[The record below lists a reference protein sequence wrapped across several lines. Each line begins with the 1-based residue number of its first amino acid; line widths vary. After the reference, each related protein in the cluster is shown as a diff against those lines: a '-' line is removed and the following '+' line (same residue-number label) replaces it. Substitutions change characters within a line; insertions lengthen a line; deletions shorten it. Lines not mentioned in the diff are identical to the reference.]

1 MWSWENFGSQP
12 IALVEQALE
21 IAAQR
26 HLELAHKAAVP
37 IANGWVAQMQ
47 MKGVKHPKS
56 SWINPYEDQL
66 AEKQAKAEIPQAV
79 ARTFLKQHKLGNVPS
94 WALREVN
101 LDQIKL
107 AAR

>member
-1 MWSWENFGSQP
+1 MWSFENFGSQP

-21 IAAQR
+21 VAAQR
-26 HLELAHKAAVP
+26 HLELANRAAAP

-47 MKGVKHPKS
+47 MKGVKNPRS

-66 AEKQAKAEIPQAV
+66 AQIQAKAEIPQAV
-79 ARTFLKQHKLGNVPS
+79 ARTFLKQNKLGNVPS
-94 WALREVN
+94 WALRLVDLEK
-101 LDQIKL
+101 IKL